1 MNTCDSRPQVPQGR
15 LEEEEDRVRD
25 AYELGDAGL
34 GELPDEL
41 DRGSGT
47 SCAS

>member
-15 LEEEEDRVRD
+15 LEEDRVRD

-34 GELPDEL
+34 GELSDEL